1 MSDSDE
7 QVCPLCCE
15 ELDISDQNFLP
26 CKCGYQARRGVRGEN
41 SWRGPKLSGRAR
53 ARRRRRQRQRDA
65 RRAPAR
71 APGLLRAPPDAL
83 TRDETRAHTTHHTT
97 TQVCMWCWHHIK
109 ENLNNLC
116 PACRNPYHD
125 NPHAFSAVEKEEI
138 MRNKREMKLRE
149 KEKKEKNKEKR
160 EAIVAATGVQR
171 IPLPSEHPL
180 TLRRNRAGSDS
191 ENAPNRQ
198 QRRAEAKRNAEL
210 LEEQQRQQAI
220 AASLRDQEQQKRPEG
235 RPPRAPT
242 QSYGY
247 GSSTDNLQSL
257 GGEYGFGRGGSTGLD
272 SLLGGTRQPAPAPP
286 PPPPQQSRQ
295 PPLDVAGL
303 WNAPAP
309 APPSNGHRPAFR
321 LDASPVAGA
330 GFFDSGSIWST
341 NYSAAGDGWGAPAP
355 SASSGNGFGGGG
367 LYAPAPESSDAYAAD
382 SLAADTAAL
391 NLLSVGYG
399 DADRRRYAPRQQG
412 YGGY

>member
-1 MSDSDE
+1 
-7 QVCPLCCE
+7 
-15 ELDISDQNFLP
+15 
-26 CKCGYQARRGVRGEN
+26 
-41 SWRGPKLSGRAR
+41 
-53 ARRRRRQRQRDA
+53 
-65 RRAPAR
+65 
-71 APGLLRAPPDAL
+71 
-83 TRDETRAHTTHHTT
+83 
-97 TQVCMWCWHHIK
+97 MWCWHHIK

-149 KEKKEKNKEKR
+149 KEKKERNKEKR

-220 AASLRDQEQQKRPEG
+220 AASLRDQEQAKRPEG

-355 SASSGNGFGGGG
+355 SASTGNGFGGGG

>member
-1 MSDSDE
+1 
-7 QVCPLCCE
+7 
-15 ELDISDQNFLP
+15 
-26 CKCGYQARRGVRGEN
+26 
-41 SWRGPKLSGRAR
+41 
-53 ARRRRRQRQRDA
+53 
-65 RRAPAR
+65 
-71 APGLLRAPPDAL
+71 
-83 TRDETRAHTTHHTT
+83 
-97 TQVCMWCWHHIK
+97 MWCWHHIK

-149 KEKKEKNKEKR
+149 KEKKERNKEKR

-220 AASLRDQEQQKRPEG
+220 AASLRDQEQAKRPEG

-355 SASSGNGFGGGG
+355 SASSGSNGFGGGG

>member
-26 CKCGYQARRGVRGEN
+26 CKCGY
-41 SWRGPKLSGRAR
+41 
-53 ARRRRRQRQRDA
+53 
-65 RRAPAR
+65 
-71 APGLLRAPPDAL
+71 
-83 TRDETRAHTTHHTT
+83 
-97 TQVCMWCWHHIK
+97 QVCMWCWHHIK

-149 KEKKEKNKEKR
+149 KEKKERNKEKR

-220 AASLRDQEQQKRPEG
+220 AASLRDQEQAKRPEG

-272 SLLGGTRQPAPAPP
+272 SLLGGTRAPAPP
-286 PPPPQQSRQ
+286 PPPQQQQRQ

-341 NYSAAGDGWGAPAP
+341 NYSTQGDGWGAPAP
-355 SASSGNGFGGGG
+355 SAPSGSNGFGGGG

>member
-1 MSDSDE
+1 
-7 QVCPLCCE
+7 
-15 ELDISDQNFLP
+15 
-26 CKCGYQARRGVRGEN
+26 
-41 SWRGPKLSGRAR
+41 
-53 ARRRRRQRQRDA
+53 
-65 RRAPAR
+65 
-71 APGLLRAPPDAL
+71 
-83 TRDETRAHTTHHTT
+83 
-97 TQVCMWCWHHIK
+97 MWCWHHIK

-149 KEKKEKNKEKR
+149 KEKKERNKEKR

-242 QSYGY
+242 
-247 GSSTDNLQSL
+247 
-257 GGEYGFGRGGSTGLD
+257 
-272 SLLGGTRQPAPAPP
+272 
-286 PPPPQQSRQ
+286 
-295 PPLDVAGL
+295 
-303 WNAPAP
+303 
-309 APPSNGHRPAFR
+309 
-321 LDASPVAGA
+321 
-330 GFFDSGSIWST
+330 
-341 NYSAAGDGWGAPAP
+341 
-355 SASSGNGFGGGG
+355 
-367 LYAPAPESSDAYAAD
+367 
-382 SLAADTAAL
+382 
-391 NLLSVGYG
+391 
-399 DADRRRYAPRQQG
+399 
-412 YGGY
+412 

>member
-1 MSDSDE
+1 M
-7 QVCPLCCE
+7 
-15 ELDISDQNFLP
+15 
-26 CKCGYQARRGVRGEN
+26 
-41 SWRGPKLSGRAR
+41 
-53 ARRRRRQRQRDA
+53 
-65 RRAPAR
+65 
-71 APGLLRAPPDAL
+71 
-83 TRDETRAHTTHHTT
+83 
-97 TQVCMWCWHHIK
+97 
-109 ENLNNLC
+109 
-116 PACRNPYHD
+116 
-125 NPHAFSAVEKEEI
+125 
-138 MRNKREMKLRE
+138 
-149 KEKKEKNKEKR
+149 
-160 EAIVAATGVQR
+160 
-171 IPLPSEHPL
+171 
-180 TLRRNRAGSDS
+180 RRNRAGSDS

-220 AASLRDQEQQKRPEG
+220 AASLRDQEQAKRPEG

-330 GFFDSGSIWST
+330 GLLRLREHLVYQLFRGGRRLGR
-341 NYSAAGDGWGAPAP
+341 AG
-355 SASSGNGFGGGG
+355 
-367 LYAPAPESSDAYAAD
+367 
-382 SLAADTAAL
+382 AL
-391 NLLSVGYG
+391 GVFWFQRFW
-399 DADRRRYAPRQQG
+399 RRRPLRAGAGVVGRLCCR
-412 YGGY
+412 